1 MRRFRFRL
9 AKVLKLRAHWERA
22 ARRTLAEK
30 LSVLGVL
37 ADDMQRLDHNLAV
50 CREDDHVTT
59 AAALARAL
67 EAGLIHRRNH
77 LARDMEVAAQHVD
90 YARRGYQEAHVDH
103 RAMSNLR
110 SRRLES
116 WRREVEAEDQA
127 EFDEMARTRF
137 LMRKA
142 RR

>member
-9 AKVLKLRAHWERA
+9 DKVLKLRAHVERA

-30 LSVLGVL
+30 LSVLSVL
-37 ADDMQRLDHNLAV
+37 EDDMLGLDHNLAV
-50 CREDDHVTT
+50 CREDDSVTS

-67 EAGLIHRRNH
+67 EAGLTRRRNL
-77 LARDMEVAAQHVD
+77 LARDIEVAVQHVG
-90 YARRGYQEAHVDH
+90 YARRGYQEARVGH

-110 SRRLES
+110 SLRLET

-137 LMRKA
+137 LLRKA
-142 RR
+142 KR

>member
-9 AKVLKLRAHWERA
+9 DKVLKLRAHRERA
-22 ARRTLAEK
+22 ARRTLAES
-30 LSVLGVL
+30 LSALRRL
-37 ADDMQRLDHNLAV
+37 ADDLERLDHNLAV
-50 CREDDHVTT
+50 CREDDQATS

-67 EAGLIHRRNH
+67 EAGLMHRRYH
-77 LARDMEVAAQHVD
+77 TERDMEAATQHVNH
-90 YARRGYQEAHVDH
+90 AQRSYQEARIRH

-110 SRRLES
+110 SRRLDS
-116 WRREVEAEDQA
+116 WRLQVQAEDQA

-137 LMRKA
+137 LLRKA